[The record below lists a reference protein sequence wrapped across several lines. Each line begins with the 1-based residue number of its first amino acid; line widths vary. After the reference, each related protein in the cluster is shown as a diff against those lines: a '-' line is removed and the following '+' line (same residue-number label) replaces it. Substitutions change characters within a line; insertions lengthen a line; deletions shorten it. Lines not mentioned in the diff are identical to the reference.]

1 MTPAESQREKRNLVG
16 GPRHRPYSWKGSRT
30 CHHAPTEERPG
41 YSSQGCFF
49 QFSDAVGFKRL
60 LEGPQVKLAQSKGT
74 GAFPLEGES
83 VSCHSPMGPRTLVN
97 RQELHLRGCRGPHAS
112 TRQEAHGCGLE
123 SGAQEASYLENS
135 RKHLGMGFRK
145 SWDFWMGGRNQE
157 LVGVQ
162 YSWGRDLPQLRAA
175 GARGADTWGTWAGRP
190 VTRASSSP

>member
-16 GPRHRPYSWKGSRT
+16 GARHRPYSWKGSR
-30 CHHAPTEERPG
+30 APPG
-41 YSSQGCFF
+41 THRRKASSQGCFF

-60 LEGPQVKLAQSKGT
+60 LEGPQLKFAQSKGT

-83 VSCHSPMGPRTLVN
+83 VSCHSPMGLRTFVN
-97 RQELHLRGCRGPHAS
+97 RQELHLCGCREPRAS
-112 TRQEAHGCGLE
+112 TRQEAHGCGPE
-123 SGAQEASYLENS
+123 SGAQEASHLENS
-135 RKHLGMGFRK
+135 RKPLGMGFQK

-175 GARGADTWGTWAGRP
+175 GAPGADTWGTWAGRP
-190 VTRASSSP
+190 VTRALSSP